1 MNKKNDA
8 QDETPVYSSN
18 PAYWGDLIAFDYMPS
33 SVNLVIRDSNLDMG
47 FEPSSTELFWNSP
60 DIKIDNET
68 SQNTES
74 SNSDETNSITIDIHN
89 LGLEDYVQGKYLN
102 LYWGIPSTDYSCAD
116 WCGNNSLP
124 NSSFSS
130 GGRLYTVEL
139 PYIMQGET
147 ISISNTVTIPN
158 PIKQIF
164 NFKNIKGKS
173 NFCLLAQISNNPL
186 QIKYSPYDPNY
197 AIANN
202 NDVAAYNLVKIQ
214 KSDFNKRVPI
224 LMRNASSHSR
234 TVAYEFKP
242 ASEQDEEFFSS
253 AQVLVGVGTNLF
265 SAWTKGGRSSE
276 GVSTKTLSNS
286 SPLTFYTSGSRINN
300 IALSQEFSEF
310 AMISFNLLNNDNS
323 GKTYKINLIEREE
336 SNDSIIGVLTF
347 EITLPAVNSTAGSIK
362 VTDKDES
369 YVLEAYDSDDVVSY
383 SWTDNQGD
391 VISDSCSVE
400 VTPTK
405 DDNVYRLLC
414 VDRHG
419 NMAVENISLEP
430 KLAIKSLIY
439 DKNSNTLRGSVTK
452 SVAQNNYKIHVSGIP
467 SSDKGKTYDI
477 TSNTEEF
484 NIVLNDIQS
493 KIISVSLIS
502 GDEIIETKKITT
514 N

>member
-1 MNKKNDA
+1 
-8 QDETPVYSSN
+8 
-18 PAYWGDLIAFDYMPS
+18 
-33 SVNLVIRDSNLDMG
+33 
-47 FEPSSTELFWNSP
+47 
-60 DIKIDNET
+60 
-68 SQNTES
+68 
-74 SNSDETNSITIDIHN
+74 
-89 LGLEDYVQGKYLN
+89 
-102 LYWGIPSTDYSCAD
+102 
-116 WCGNNSLP
+116 
-124 NSSFSS
+124 
-130 GGRLYTVEL
+130 
-139 PYIMQGET
+139 
-147 ISISNTVTIPN
+147 
-158 PIKQIF
+158 
-164 NFKNIKGKS
+164 
-173 NFCLLAQISNNPL
+173 
-186 QIKYSPYDPNY
+186 
-197 AIANN
+197 
-202 NDVAAYNLVKIQ
+202 
-214 KSDFNKRVPI
+214 
-224 LMRNASSHSR
+224 MRNASSLSR

-242 ASEQDEEFFSS
+242 ASEQDEEFFNS
-253 AQVLVGVGTNLF
+253 AQVLVGLGTNLF

-286 SPLTFYTSGSRINN
+286 SPLTFYTAGSRINN
-300 IALSQEFSEF
+300 IALNQEFSEF

-347 EITLPAVNSTAGSIK
+347 EITLPAVNSTAGNIK

-369 YVLEAYDSDDVVSY
+369 YVLEAYNSDDVVSY

-405 DDNVYRLLC
+405 DDNEYRLLC
-414 VDRHG
+414 VDRQG

-430 KLAIKSLIY
+430 KLAIKTLIY

-484 NIVLNDIQS
+484 NIVLNDILS
-493 KIISVSLIS
+493 NIISVALIS